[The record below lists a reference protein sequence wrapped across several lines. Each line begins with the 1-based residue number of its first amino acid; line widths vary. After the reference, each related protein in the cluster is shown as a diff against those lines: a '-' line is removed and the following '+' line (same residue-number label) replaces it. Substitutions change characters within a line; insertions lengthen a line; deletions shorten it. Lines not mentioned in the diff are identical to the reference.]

1 MNKETVEMLKR
12 LTDVSGVPGYESEIS
27 EAIRKELSDSVSTRT
42 QPKARRSELSDSV
55 TFSYDKL
62 GSIICEKKGSS
73 ASPKIMIP
81 GHMDEVGFMV
91 TRITEEGYIKFTML
105 GGWLPQ
111 YMPAHRVI
119 IKTAK
124 GDVPGI
130 IGAKPIHLMSEEER
144 KKSIDKKDLFIDIG
158 VNDNEDAARIGVR
171 PGDPIIP
178 VAAFTK
184 MANPDYLLAK
194 AWDDR
199 IGCALFID
207 VIKALKG
214 KKHPNTI
221 YGVGTVQEEVGTR
234 GAHTAVRKINP
245 DVALVCDVGIAQ
257 DVPGGEKGVGVLGK
271 GPQITIYDRG
281 MIPNLALR
289 DLIINTAEK
298 SRIPYQ
304 IQSLEGGGTDGGPIH
319 ISAQGVPCIYL
330 GVPTRYIHCH
340 SGIIHKADYDNT
352 VRLITEVVL
361 KLDAKTVAGFTK

>member
-12 LTDVSGVPGYESEIS
+12 LTDVSGVPGYETEVA
-27 EAIRKELSDSVSTRT
+27 EVIRQELAGV
-42 QPKARRSELSDSV
+42 A

-62 GSIICEKKGSS
+62 GSIVCEKKGSS
-73 ASPKIMIP
+73 ASPKIMLP

-91 TRITEEGYIKFTML
+91 TRITEEGFVKFTTL
-105 GGWLPQ
+105 GGWLTQ

-119 IKTAK
+119 IKTSK

-144 KKSIDKKDLFIDIG
+144 KKVLDKKDMFIDIG
-158 VNDNEDAARIGVR
+158 VKDSKDAARIGVR
-171 PGDPIIP
+171 PGDPVIP
-178 VAAFTK
+178 VAPFTQ

-199 IGCALFID
+199 LGCALFID
-207 VIKALKG
+207 VIKNLKG
-214 KKHPNTI
+214 KKHPNTV

-234 GAHTAVRKINP
+234 GAHTSVRKINP
-245 DVALVCDVGIAQ
+245 DVALVCEVGIAQ
-257 DVPGGEKGVGVLGK
+257 DVPGGEKDVGVLGK

-289 DLIINTAEK
+289 DFIIDTADQN
-298 SRIPYQ
+298 RIPYQ
-304 IQSLEGGGTDGGPIH
+304 IQSLEGGATDGGPIH
-319 ISAQGVPCIYL
+319 LSAEGVPCIYL

-340 SGIIHKADYDNT
+340 SGIIHKQDYDYT

-361 KLDAKTVAGFTK
+361 KMDSKTVGRFTK

>member
-1 MNKETVEMLKR
+1 MQKETVEMLKR
-12 LTDVSGVPGYESEIS
+12 LTDVSGVPGYESEVA
-27 EAIRKELSDSVSTRT
+27 EVIRRELAGLV
-42 QPKARRSELSDSV
+42 A
-55 TFSYDKL
+55 FSYDKL

-73 ASPKIMIP
+73 SSPKIMLP

-91 TRITEEGYIKFTML
+91 TRITEDGFIKFTML
-105 GGWLPQ
+105 GGWPTQ
-111 YMPAHRVI
+111 YLAAHRVI
-119 IKTAK
+119 IKTNK

-144 KKSIDKKDLFIDIG
+144 KKVLDKKDLFIDIG
-158 VNDNEDAARIGVR
+158 VRDNKDAARIGVR

-178 VAAFTK
+178 VAPFTQ
-184 MANPDYLLAK
+184 MANPDYLMAK

-214 KKHPNTI
+214 RKHPNTL

-245 DVALVCDVGIAQ
+245 DVALVCEVGIAQ
-257 DVPGGEKGVGVLGK
+257 DTPGGEKGVGVLGK

-281 MIPNLALR
+281 TIPNLGLR
-289 DLIINTAEK
+289 DLIIDTAEQK
-298 SRIPYQ
+298 HIPYQ
-304 IQSLEGGGTDGGPIH
+304 IQSLEGGSTDGGPIH
-319 ISAQGVPCIYL
+319 ISAEGVPCIYL
-330 GVPTRYIHCH
+330 GVPARYIHCH

-361 KLDAKTVAGFTK
+361 KLDAKTVGRFTK

>member
-1 MNKETVEMLKR
+1 MNKETFEMLQR
-12 LTDVSGVPGYESEIS
+12 LTDVSGVPGYESEVA
-27 EAIRKELSDSVSTRT
+27 EVIRKEL
-42 QPKARRSELSDSV
+42 AGLA

-73 ASPKIMIP
+73 ASPKIMLP

-91 TRITEEGYIKFTML
+91 TRITEEGFIKFTML
-105 GGWLPQ
+105 GGWLTQ

-119 IKTAK
+119 IKTNK
-124 GDVPGI
+124 GDVSGI

-144 KKSIDKKDLFIDIG
+144 KKVLDKKDLFIDIG
-158 VNDNEDAARIGVR
+158 VKDNKDAAKIGVR

-178 VAAFTK
+178 VAPFTQ
-184 MANPDYLLAK
+184 MANPDYLMAK

-214 KKHPNTI
+214 KKHPNTL

-245 DVALVCDVGIAQ
+245 DVALVCEVGIAQ
-257 DVPGGEKGVGVLGK
+257 DTPGGEKDVGVLGK

-281 MIPNLALR
+281 MIPNLGLR
-289 DLIINTAEK
+289 DLIIDTAEQK
-298 SRIPYQ
+298 RIPYQ
-304 IQSLEGGGTDGGPIH
+304 IQSLEGGSTDGGPIH
-319 ISAQGVPCIYL
+319 INAQGVPCIYL
-330 GVPTRYIHCH
+330 GVPARYIHCH

-361 KLDAKTVAGFTK
+361 KLDAKTVGRFTK